1 MGFRYAHNAS
11 ANILVAFLLAGHL
24 IMVAFGISIPGIR
37 IAGGMVIG
45 FLGFRMLFPS
55 EGHITQEGKQEAFQK
70 RDISLSPL
78 AMPSLSGPGSIA
90 VVITMSSSIDVRHGF
105 DKFFAYSGVVLA
117 IIITAIISWLVLR
130 GAGTLRRLLG
140 VNGVDTL
147 SRIMGFIL
155 ICIGAQFMINGVRDL
170 ILDAAFWR
178 SVS

>member
-1 MGFRYAHNAS
+1 M
-11 ANILVAFLLAGHL
+11 
-24 IMVAFGISIPGIR
+24 
-37 IAGGMVIG
+37 
-45 FLGFRMLFPS
+45 
-55 EGHITQEGKQEAFQK
+55 
-70 RDISLSPL
+70 
-78 AMPSLSGPGSIA
+78 
-90 VVITMSSSIDVRHGF
+90 
-105 DKFFAYSGVVLA
+105 VLA